1 MLKCCGCGTSAGK
14 SSENS
19 PSSKSSR
26 YREYVKSGFWS
37 DMGAKQITPMSEV
50 DAYLEEQIQRIE
62 QQTIYNLSYVGE
74 RCLNEARSTNSYKDQ
89 TGNLRSS
96 IGYVI
101 DQERQDCSN
110 ERFYYRQKW
119 TRGNARRGGICPPT
133 RQRVPVRHCLDCGGR
148 DELCCPCIGKGI

>member
-1 MLKCCGCGTSAGK
+1 
-14 SSENS
+14 
-19 PSSKSSR
+19 
-26 YREYVKSGFWS
+26 
-37 DMGAKQITPMSEV
+37 MSEV

-101 DQERQDCSN
+101 VKDGKIVQMSDFATVKNGREGTQ
-110 ERFYYRQKW
+110 
-119 TRGNARRGGICPPT
+119 GGAAFCPPT

>member
-1 MLKCCGCGTSAGK
+1 
-14 SSENS
+14 
-19 PSSKSSR
+19 
-26 YREYVKSGFWS
+26 
-37 DMGAKQITPMSEV
+37 MSEV

-101 DQERQDCSN
+101 VKDGKIVRLRKDGRIAEVLDT
-110 ERFYYRQKW
+110 W
-119 TRGNARRGGICPPT
+119 PPT
-133 RQRVPVRHCLDCGGR
+133 K
-148 DELCCPCIGKGI
+148 GKK